1 MAEIIN
7 LINQETAVI
16 GDGLPYK
23 VVRNSI
29 PNASYLGTKGD
40 LFVGTGVSNDVIIG
54 EDTYKLTKMGKLSV
68 PTEKGDASAPLT
80 YVLVADPSVD
90 PLSESPN
97 VSWKAKPAF
106 LEVTNNKIQFIKDC
120 LKLDNISD
128 PDGMR
133 GIVAGDMAIASGEGT
148 IAIGKEASIGAST
161 TSGAYENSIA
171 IGSYA
176 QAAGNY
182 SVVMGSNAISNGSY
196 NIVIGAESG
205 SSNYTHAEGNTAIVI
220 GMGASSDSNDT
231 ITIGMN
237 SKSTGSTHGVLIGTQ
252 NSSIEGLSGVVVGAN
267 INQGSDYGV
276 AIGADIK
283 MAGDSSVCLA
293 TSSRGRNGSN
303 ISGDY
308 SIGIGQDVTVSSTSS
323 IAIGNQSSVSGRTT
337 IAIGSLSQASG
348 PFGISLGLSTL
359 ASGDNS
365 IAIGSALQDD
375 KVMATGAS
383 AIAIGTNAK
392 ATGASAIAI
401 GMDAKSKGGIQL
413 GNDTS
418 KDGGATEG
426 LKVYKYQLMDGR
438 GYIPNERILYGVE
451 DVTMDETTVAAA
463 SQNYLII
470 SGNNARIVYICKL
483 KPGINAV
490 SAPIKIGT
498 IPKAYAPI
506 DGLTRVVRQCY
517 INGKEGNSWSCKTV
531 TAVLNVKVTGDIYY
545 RECIYT
551 TGYIE
556 SSQYDDALQYC
567 QFEVSWLF
575 NRT

>member
-106 LEVTNNKIQFIKDC
+106 LEVTNNEIQFIKDC

-128 PDGMR
+128 SDEML

-148 IAIGKEASIGAST
+148 IAIGNEAYIGAST
-161 TSGAYENSIA
+161 TSGAYKNSIA

-182 SVVMGSNAISNGSY
+182 SVVMGSEAISYGSY
-196 NIVIGAESG
+196 NIVIGAASD
-205 SSNYTHAEGNTAIVI
+205 SSSYTYAGGDTAIVI
-220 GMGASSDSNDT
+220 GSGASSDSNDT

-237 SKSTGSTHGVLIGTQ
+237 STSVGSTHGVLIGTQ
-252 NSSIEGLSGVVVGAN
+252 SSYIEGLSGVVVGAN

-293 TSSRGRNGSN
+293 TSSREGKGSN
-303 ISGDY
+303 ISGSY
-308 SIGIGQDVTVSSTSS
+308 SIGIGQDVTVSSNSS
-323 IAIGNQSSVSGRTT
+323 IV
-337 IAIGSLSQASG
+337 IGSLAQASG
-348 PFGISLGLSTL
+348 EFGISLGLSTL

-365 IAIGSALQDD
+365 IAIGSAFQDD

-401 GMDAKSKGGIQL
+401 GMGATSKGGIQL

-418 KDGGATEG
+418 NDGGANEG

-438 GYIPNERILYGVE
+438 GNIPNERIFCGIEAVIM
-451 DVTMDETTVAAA
+451 DVTTVAEAP
-463 SQNYLII
+463 QDYLII
-470 SGNNARIVYICKL
+470 SGNNARLVYICKL
-483 KPGINAV
+483 KPGNGAESSRIR
-490 SAPIKIGT
+490 IGT
-498 IPKAYAPI
+498 VPQAYAPV

-517 INGKEGNSWSCKTV
+517 INGKEGNRWRCKTV
-531 TAVLNVKVTGDIYY
+531 TAVLNVEVTGDIYY
-545 RECIYT
+545 RECMYT

-556 SSQYDDALQYC
+556 SSQYNDALQYC
-567 QFEVSWLF
+567 QFECSWLF
-575 NRT
+575 FYST

>member
-1 MAEIIN
+1 MAEIN

-40 LFVGTGVSNDVIIG
+40 LFVGTGVSNDVIIDG
-54 EDTYKLTKMGKLSV
+54 DTYKLTKMGKLSV
-68 PTEKGDASAPLT
+68 PTEKGDTSDPLT

-106 LEVTNNKIQFIKDC
+106 LKVTNNEIKFIKNC
-120 LKLDNISD
+120 LKLDGIPD
-128 PDGMR
+128 PDNMKGIVVGNVAIAR
-133 GIVAGDMAIASGEGT
+133 GIGT
-148 IAIGKEASIGAST
+148 IAIGTQAFIGTSMASV
-161 TSGAYENSIA
+161 AYENSIA

-176 QAAGNY
+176 KVVGDC
-182 SVVMGSNAISNGSY
+182 SVVMGSNAVSNGSY
-196 NIVIGAESG
+196 NIVIGAGSSG
-205 SSNYTHAEGNTAIVI
+205 SNRTHTGGNRAIVI
-220 GMGASSDSNDT
+220 GGGASSDSNDT

-237 SKSTGSTHGVLIGTQ
+237 SKSAGSTHGVLIGTQ
-252 NSSIEGLSGVVVGAN
+252 SSSIEGLCGVVVGSN

-293 TSSRGRNGSN
+293 TSSREGNGSN
-303 ISGDY
+303 ISGEY
-308 SIGIGQDVTVSSTSS
+308 SIGIGQDVTVSSASS
-323 IAIGNQSSVSGRTT
+323 IAIGNQSSVSGQTT

-348 PFGISLGLSTL
+348 QFGISLGLSTL

-375 KVMATGAS
+375 KVTASGAS

-401 GMDAKSKGGIQL
+401 GMGATSKGGIQL

-418 KDGGATEG
+418 NDGGANEG
-426 LKVYKYQLMDGR
+426 LKVYEYQLMDGR
-438 GYIPNERILYGVE
+438 GYIPNERILYKLETVTI
-451 DVTMDETTVAAA
+451 DVTTVVEAP
-463 SQNYLII
+463 QNYLII
-470 SGNNARIVYICKL
+470 SGNNARLVYICKL
-483 KPGINAV
+483 NPGINAG

-498 IPKAYAPI
+498 IPKAYAPV
-506 DGLTRVVRQCY
+506 DGFTRAVFPYY
-517 INGKEGNSWSCKTV
+517 IYKGGYQNQKWYYKEAK
-531 TAVLNVKVTGDIYY
+531 AVLTIKDTGDIMYQ
-545 RECIYT
+545 EFKST
-551 TGYIE
+551 LGDFDSTP
-556 SSQYDDALQYC
+556 DDALQYC
-567 QFEVSWLF
+567 QFEFSWLF